1 MTFDPQR
8 KRGGNQREFVPSESL
23 FCSGYVLSSVTGQ
36 VLARPR
42 CHRGTGRETDRVS
55 ERGEERRGLHV
66 PRRSG
71 ERFILSLSLHI
82 VRRLQP
88 PRADNAGNFR
98 LELVVFHL
106 FC

>member
-8 KRGGNQREFVPSESL
+8 KRGGNQREFVPSESV

-55 ERGEERRGLHV
+55 ERERGEERAAR
-66 PRRSG
+66 PS
-71 ERFILSLSLHI
+71 S
-82 VRRLQP
+82 VRRAVHFEP
-88 PRADNAGNFR
+88 VASHRSPSPASARR
-98 LELVVFHL
+98 
-106 FC
+106 